1 VKALIAERDTARGM
15 VSERDE
21 KIRAHAD
28 AIEDLKR
35 RANAKMGEFDA
46 NLQVAVKE
54 RDEARSIVVARDEE
68 MARTLRERDD
78 ARQIV
83 LQRDGELQ
91 AARERLARGLELS
104 VAL

>member
-1 VKALIAERDTARGM
+1 MKERDYARNVADEREVKVKALIAERDTARGM

-46 NLQVAVKE
+46 NLQVAVKG
-54 RDEARSIVVARDEE
+54 ARRGAVDRRRAR
-68 MARTLRERDD
+68 
-78 ARQIV
+78 
-83 LQRDGELQ
+83 
-91 AARERLARGLELS
+91 
-104 VAL
+104 